1 MKFNI
6 FTNNRELSL
15 KLKEEV
21 KTKLANNGFIYNE
34 EDYDIAIAIGGDGS
48 FLHMVESASFNE
60 NVLYVGINAGTLGF
74 AQEISVDNIDE
85 FIANLKNDSYKID
98 YIGIEEIKINT
109 KESTSY
115 FNALNEIVVRD
126 KELNALTCDVKVDDS
141 YLEKFIGDGLLVST
155 SFGSTAYNLSFG
167 GAIVYNTFHTLQ
179 ITPIAPLNNKAYR
192 TLLNSVVIPDNKKIT
207 IIPEK
212 SNLLITIDGENSYYN
227 DVISVEIYSSDK
239 KIKCYRDNNYDFCKK
254 INEKFLK

>member
-21 KTKLANNGFIYNE
+21 KDKLIKNGFIYNE
-34 EDYDIAIAIGGDGS
+34 KDYDIAIAIGGDGS
-48 FLHMVESASFNE
+48 FLHMVEGAGFND
-60 NVLYVGINAGTLGF
+60 NILYVGINAGTLGF
-74 AQEISVDNIDE
+74 AQEISIDNIDE
-85 FIANLKNDSYKID
+85 FIVNLKNNSYKID
-98 YIGIEEIKINT
+98 YVGTLEIRINT
-109 KESTSY
+109 KNSTSY
-115 FNALNEIVVRD
+115 FNALNEVVVRD
-126 KELNALTCDVKVDDS
+126 KELNALTCDVKIDDS
-141 YLEKFIGDGLLVST
+141 YLEKFIGDGLLIST

-192 TLLNSVVIPDNKKIT
+192 TLLNSIVIPDDKRIT
-207 IIPEK
+207 VIPEK
-212 SNLLITIDGENSYYN
+212 NNLLFTIDGENSFYN
-227 DVISVEIYSSDK
+227 DVISVDVSSSNK